1 MKNHVMYEWCWECW
15 DQNGT
20 EILDLFHGDTL
31 AILGGPTGPTLRNLA
46 RLTLIREWGN
56 DIEGI
61 QARTY
66 AYPENGRLPTEFENG
81 IKVPKRFQKEL
92 TARINKPG
100 TFLSGRHQPRG
111 LG

>member
-1 MKNHVMYEWCWECW
+1 MKNHVMYEWCWEFW
-15 DQNGT
+15 DQHG
-20 EILDLFHGDTL
+20 EDILDLYHGDTL
-31 AILGGPTGPTLRNLA
+31 EILGPPSGPSGATA

-111 LG
+111 WG